1 LSDYFTI
8 LTCRN
13 SQNGICSAIDSIIK
27 QTVVPEYIIVVND
40 GSGDGTAEILQKVQ
54 STLSNLYIITH
65 PDWGY
70 DIKRV
75 VMNWNEALKFSKEKD
90 LKRTKY
96 HLIATDDTEYKPDY
110 VEKLIKCMN
119 SDEKI
124 AIASGTYACYVPV
137 MPHGAGRLVRN
148 SFLEGSIWRGYY
160 PEKMGYESAIL
171 YEAERCGYRHIVLT
185 DARFKHTKPL
195 GQSHK
200 FYEFGASMRTLGYH
214 PLFAMGRI
222 LKYLFTGEVTG
233 RIGAL
238 YMLYYYLTYMPK
250 ADGYDCLYDEGV
262 RLYIRNYQLR
272 RLKNVVASP
281 YQKILGLARSRK
293 SVSRRIT

>member
-1 LSDYFTI
+1 M
-8 LTCRN
+8 
-13 SQNGICSAIDSIIK
+13 
-27 QTVVPEYIIVVND
+27 PEYIIVIND
-40 GSGDGTAEILQKVQ
+40 GSGDRTAEILQEIQ
-54 STLSNLYIITH
+54 SSLSSFYVITH

-75 VMNWNEALKFSKEKD
+75 VMNWNEAIRFSKKKD

-96 HLIATDDTEYKPDY
+96 HLIATDDTEYNSPDY
-110 VEKLIKCMN
+110 AEKLINCMN

-124 AIASGTYACYVPV
+124 AIASGTYTNYVPV

-148 SFLEGSIWRGYY
+148 SFLEGSVWRGYY

-171 YEAERCGYRHIVLT
+171 YEAERCGYRHLILT

-214 PLFAMGRI
+214 PFFAMGRI
-222 LKYLFTGEVTG
+222 LKYLLTGEVTG

-238 YMLYYYLTYMPK
+238 YMLYDYLTYTPK
-250 ADGYDCLYDEGV
+250 ANGYDCLYDERI
-262 RLYIRNYQLR
+262 RLYIRKYQLR
-272 RLKNVVASP
+272 RIKNVITNP
-281 YQKILGLARSRK
+281 THKILELTLSRK